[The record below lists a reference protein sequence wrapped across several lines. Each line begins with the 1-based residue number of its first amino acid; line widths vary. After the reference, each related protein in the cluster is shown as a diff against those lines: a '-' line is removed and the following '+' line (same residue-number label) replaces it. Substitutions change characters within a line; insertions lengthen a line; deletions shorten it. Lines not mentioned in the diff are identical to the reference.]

1 MGLSWAGPDV
11 SISVSFCSSMEIMGL
26 LSVRSEEK
34 TKKERSETTMNIP
47 TNDSKDSGNVT
58 VQENVTWV
66 DVVKDKTKFQKN
78 DRSAILLKQSN
89 SKKI

>member
-1 MGLSWAGPDV
+1 
-11 SISVSFCSSMEIMGL
+11 
-26 LSVRSEEK
+26 
-34 TKKERSETTMNIP
+34 MNDPI
-47 TNDSKDSGNVT
+47 NNSKDSENVT

-66 DVVKDKTKFQKN
+66 DVVKDKAKFQKN